1 LRLNIARLHLNVERL
16 VMNGTVRLVSLT
28 LNMAML
34 IGLAMVVLLIAP
46 QYLFERDVLSGA
58 FSEAQ
63 QAVLQRRM
71 LCRIKHQ
78 TSSGDSGFDWDAIYA
93 CEDAAFFAN
102 APLSSAARKIFNR

>member
-1 LRLNIARLHLNVERL
+1 MRL
-16 VMNGTVRLVSLT
+16 VNGTVRLVNLV
-28 LNMAML
+28 LNVAML

-78 TSSGDSGFDWDAIYA
+78 PSTDESGFDWDAIYA
-93 CEDAAFFAN
+93 CEDADFAT
-102 APLSSAARKIFNR
+102 AKRKKGR